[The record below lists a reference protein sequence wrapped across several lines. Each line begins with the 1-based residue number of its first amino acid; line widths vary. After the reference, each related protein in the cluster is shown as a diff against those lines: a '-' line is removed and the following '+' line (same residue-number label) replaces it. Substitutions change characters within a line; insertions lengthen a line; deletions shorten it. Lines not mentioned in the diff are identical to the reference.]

1 VLMLGASRRRL
12 WDRAFIFPKTG
23 TARAFRE
30 RGLVYVYRGAR
41 WRARNTATTRCAD
54 QRSLLSFA
62 CCEPHEP
69 PPSGEEA
76 ATGPLLSEHRA
87 RHERA
92 PL

>member
-1 VLMLGASRRRL
+1 MLGASRRRL

-41 WRARNTATTRCAD
+41 WRARNTATTRC
-54 QRSLLSFA
+54 
-62 CCEPHEP
+62 C
-69 PPSGEEA
+69 PSRAARRTNLPLAEEA
-76 ATGPLLSEHRA
+76 ATGPLSEYRA

-92 PL
+92 DTVVTGDRNEV